1 MRIGAVRRRL
11 GIAGRLLV
19 AFAGIAMLSL
29 ASGAIGWMILRNI
42 DTAQSTITE
51 RALPAAADAEEI
63 ARISAQIIA
72 RGPLLTGAET
82 HYARLQEAGALA
94 ARAAELETKLARIET
109 YALDSAEPESLRQGV
124 VSLLANLRQQDDLV
138 ARRITLSERL
148 DRAINDALSAA
159 QELSGLSETLVA
171 NAASGTTAVI
181 SNLYELIEDQRRRGE
196 SLDALDRLLEEDIY
210 SIGADV
216 RVAHAQLGDWA
227 LA

>member
-94 ARAAELETKLARIET
+94 ARAAELETKLARIEA
-109 YALDSAEPESLRQGV
+109 YALDSA
-124 VSLLANLRQQDDLV
+124 
-138 ARRITLSERL
+138 
-148 DRAINDALSAA
+148 
-159 QELSGLSETLVA
+159 
-171 NAASGTTAVI
+171 
-181 SNLYELIEDQRRRGE
+181 
-196 SLDALDRLLEEDIY
+196 
-210 SIGADV
+210 
-216 RVAHAQLGDWA
+216 
-227 LA
+227 